1 MVSFKSFII
10 HFVTQ
15 FLSEDADES
24 CHISAKRISF
34 YVRVVFSLQTCYTEA
49 ANQRSAGRAPA
60 ETKRCRRCGS
70 TKEAADFYI
79 SKMTADGL
87 QSYCKACYAVAS
99 AQRRS
104 RNHQDQACRQCTS
117 RGK

>member
-1 MVSFKSFII
+1 MVKRLM
-10 HFVTQ
+10 
-15 FLSEDADES
+15 LSAS
-24 CHISAKRISF
+24 PQGNANKPLCVQA
-34 YVRVVFSLQTCYTEA
+34 CYTEA

-99 AQRRS
+99 AARRS
-104 RNHQDQACRQCTS
+104 RNHQDQVFQLPVI
-117 RGK
+117 